1 MSIFLNVYNDDKRL
15 NPSNN
20 IKETGSYLFV
30 KRSEKMIIARKI
42 RLTVISDNRDEA
54 YSFLR
59 DEMYYHYKALNFAM
73 NHVYFNYVAKE
84 KIKMADDKY
93 IEREQKYQQ
102 AINQARDVL
111 KEGGTEK
118 QKEQAK
124 KRIEQNEQ
132 NLKKLRQSASKEAQ
146 EMFSKTI
153 SSAERTNTADA
164 VQKAFPQLTRD
175 SIDFAAGKATTDF
188 NNDLKL
194 GLLSG
199 DRSLR
204 TYKKN
209 NPLQVRGRNL
219 KFFKNDGDYCI
230 KFVKGI
236 TFKCLLGMKRQNNTE
251 LAKTLDKV
259 LEGTYK
265 VSDSSVEYRD
275 KKLILNL
282 TLQIDT
288 TARQEQRKIAGRV
301 VGVDLGLKVPA
312 FCALNDSDYI
322 RQRTGD
328 IEDFLKVRT
337 QLQFRRK
344 RLQRVLKSAKGGKGR
359 GKKLKALERFRE
371 HEKNF
376 AKTYNH
382 YLSKNIVHFAVLY
395 GAEQIN
401 LELLQM
407 AETQNKSVLR
417 NWSYY
422 QLQQMIEYKAAK
434 EGIEVKYVD
443 PYHTSQICSKC
454 GHYEEGQRQ
463 TQALFECRS
472 CKFKE
477 NADFNAARNIAKST
491 IYITDKRQSEY
502 FKKREKRLEIT

>member
-1 MSIFLNVYNDDKRL
+1 
-15 NPSNN
+15 
-20 IKETGSYLFV
+20 
-30 KRSEKMIIARKI
+30 MIIARKI
-42 RLTVISDNRDEA
+42 RLTVISDKRDEV
-54 YSFLR
+54 YSFLK
-59 DEMYYHYKALNFAM
+59 DEMYYYYKALNFAM

-93 IEREQKYQQ
+93 IEREQKYQN
-102 AINQARDVL
+102 AINKAQIML
-111 KEGGTEK
+111 KEASTEK
-118 QKEQAK
+118 QKDLAQR
-124 KRIEQNEQ
+124 RIEKNEQ
-132 NLKKLRQSASKEAQ
+132 NLKKLRQSASIEAR
-146 EMFSKTI
+146 ETFSQAI
-153 SSAERTNTADA
+153 SSVERTNTADA
-164 VQKAFPQLTRD
+164 IQKVFPMLTRD
-175 SIDFAAGKATTDF
+175 SVDFAARKATTDF

-199 DRSLR
+199 ERTVR
-204 TYKKN
+204 TYKRN
-209 NPLQVRGRNL
+209 NPLQVRGKNL
-219 KFFKNDGDYCI
+219 KFFKEDGDYCI

-236 TFKCLLGMKRQNNTE
+236 RFRCLLGMKRQSNTE
-251 LAKTLDKV
+251 LAHTLEKV
-259 LEGTYK
+259 LDGTYK
-265 VSDSSVEYRD
+265 VCDSSIEYRD
-275 KKLILNL
+275 KKLLLNL
-282 TLQIDT
+282 ALQIDI
-288 TARQEQRKIAGRV
+288 TARQQQRKVQGRV

-312 FCALNDSDYI
+312 YCALNDSDYI

-344 RLQRVLKSAKGGKGR
+344 RLQRALKSAKGGKGR
-359 GKKLKALERFRE
+359 GKKLKALERFKE

-382 YLSKNIVHFAVLY
+382 YLSKKIVHFAVLY

-422 QLQQMIEYKAAK
+422 QLQQMVEYKAAK

-443 PYHTSQICSKC
+443 PYHTSQTCSKC
-454 GHYEEGQRQ
+454 GNYEVGQRE
-463 TQALFECRS
+463 TQAVFTCKS
-472 CKFKE
+472 CGFTE

-491 IYITDKRQSEY
+491 VYITDKHQSKY
-502 FKKREKRLEIT
+502 YKIREGESGDNHDTA

>member
-1 MSIFLNVYNDDKRL
+1 MYTYDKRL
-15 NPSNN
+15 TPSNK
-20 IKETGSYLFV
+20 IKGTGSYFFA

-42 RLTVISDNRDEA
+42 RLTVVSDNRDEA

-73 NHVYFNYVAKE
+73 NHVYFNYIAKE
-84 KIKMADDKY
+84 KIKIADGKY
-93 IEREQKYQQ
+93 MEREQKYQQ

-111 KEGGTEK
+111 KEGRTVT

-124 KRIEQNEQ
+124 KRIEQNEN
-132 NLKKLRQSASKEAQ
+132 NLKKLRQSASKEAREIYSQ
-146 EMFSKTI
+146 AI
-153 SSAERTNTADA
+153 SAAERTNTADA
-164 VQKAFPQLTRD
+164 VQQAFPMLTRD
-175 SIDFAAGKATTDF
+175 SIDFSASKATTDF

-199 DRSLR
+199 ERVLR
-204 TYKKN
+204 TYKRN

-219 KFFKNDGDYCI
+219 KFHKEEGNYYI

-236 TFKCLLGMKRQNNTE
+236 TFKCLLGIKRQNNTE

-259 LEGTYK
+259 LDGTYK
-265 VSDSSVEYRD
+265 VCDSSVEYQD
-275 KKLILNL
+275 NKLILNL
-282 TLQIDT
+282 TLKIDT
-288 TARQEQRKIAGRV
+288 TAKQKRCKIEGRV

-337 QLQFRRK
+337 QIQARYK
-344 RLQRVLKSAKGGKGR
+344 RLQRALKSAKGGKGR
-359 GKKLKALERFRE
+359 TKKLKALERFRE
-371 HEKNF
+371 HETNF

-417 NWSYY
+417 NWSYF
-422 QLQQMIEYKAAK
+422 QLQQMIEYKAVK

-443 PYHTSQICSKC
+443 PYHTSQTCSKC
-454 GHYEEGQRQ
+454 GNYEEGQRH
-463 TQALFECRS
+463 TQAIFECRS

-491 IYITDKRQSEY
+491 TYITDKHQSEY
-502 FKKREKRLEIT
+502 YKKKEEKVVK

>member
-1 MSIFLNVYNDDKRL
+1 
-15 NPSNN
+15 
-20 IKETGSYLFV
+20 
-30 KRSEKMIIARKI
+30 MIIARKV
-42 RLTVISDNRDEA
+42 RLTVVSDNRNEA
-54 YSFLR
+54 YSFLQ

-93 IEREQKYQQ
+93 MEREQKYQH
-102 AINQARDVL
+102 AINQARNIL
-111 KEGGTEK
+111 KEDGTEK

-124 KRIEQNEQ
+124 KRIEQNEK
-132 NLKKLRQSASKEAQ
+132 NLKKLRQSASKEAR
-146 EMFSKTI
+146 EIFSQAI

-164 VQKAFPQLTRD
+164 VQKAFPTLTRD
-175 SIDFAAGKATTDF
+175 SVDFAASKATTDF

-199 DRSLR
+199 ERALR
-204 TYKKN
+204 TYKRN

-219 KFFKNDGDYCI
+219 KFHKEDGSYYI

-259 LEGTYK
+259 LDDTYK
-265 VSDSSVEYRD
+265 VCDSSVEYRD

-288 TARQEQRKIAGRV
+288 TARQEQRKIEGRI

-322 RQRTGD
+322 RQRIGD

-337 QLQFRRK
+337 QLQARYK
-344 RLQRVLKSAKGGKGR
+344 RLQRALKSAKGGKGR
-359 GKKLKALERFRE
+359 EKKLKALERFRE

-434 EGIEVKYVD
+434 EGIEVKYID
-443 PYHTSQICSKC
+443 PYHTSQTCSKC
-454 GHYEEGQRQ
+454 GHYEAGQRE
-463 TQALFECRS
+463 TQAVFTCKS
-472 CKFKE
+472 CGFTE

-491 IYITDKRQSEY
+491 AYITDKRQSEY
-502 FKKREKRLEIT
+502 YKQREKESESDQVTV